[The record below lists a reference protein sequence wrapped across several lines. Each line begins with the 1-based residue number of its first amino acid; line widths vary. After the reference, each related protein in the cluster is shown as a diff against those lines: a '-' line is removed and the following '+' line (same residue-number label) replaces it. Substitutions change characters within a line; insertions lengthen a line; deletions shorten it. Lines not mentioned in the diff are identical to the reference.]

1 VVQKSGSWFAF
12 GETRLGQ
19 GKEKAA
25 EFLAAHPELAAE
37 VRERVLDAIGGG
49 AAAAPRPP
57 TTRSR
62 TRMTGLGGSSRS
74 SRRRR
79 RGVGYL
85 LRRSRDQEVLAAAEA
100 EARAIRDRPPRGAG
114 ARPRA
119 AERGTRQRL
128 AEARARSRR
137 SAAHREQLDADERRA
152 RRSRAELERAR
163 ADLEEGRTSLREARE
178 ELRRDREKIEQ
189 IEERLTRRGEQQDAR
204 ALRLDENEE
213 RLDQR
218 ARDLEGE
225 AEAADR
231 SARRGR
237 PAALRGRAALARAG
251 HRDDPRAT
259 RPRARAREG
268 DARAGRH
275 RAGRRGVARRAQDDP
290 RPGDPA
296 LGLEVSAAISVSVVP
311 IPSDAMKG
319 RIIGREGRNIRAF
332 EALTGVDVIIDD
344 TPEAVLLSSFNPI
357 RREVAKLALTELV
370 GDGRIHPARIEEVVQ
385 KAQQEMQTYIR
396 ERGEEGALEANV
408 VGIKPGLI
416 QLLGRMHFRTSYGQ
430 NILKHSVQVAHL
442 SGIIAAELGLD
453 VAMARRAGCCTTS
466 ASRSTAR
473 SRAPTRRSAPTRP
486 PLRRAARGD
495 RRDRQPPRPGAC
507 RDPLPRPRERRRRDQ
522 RGPAGRAPRDAG
534 ELPQAPRGARE
545 IATSFPG
552 VEKSYAIQAGREIR
566 IIVEPD
572 KVDDASAV
580 LLARDIA
587 QRIERDM
594 EYPGQV
600 QVTVV
605 RESRA
610 VEYAR

>member
-1 VVQKSGSWFAF
+1 MSGPLFATLAVV
-12 GETRLGQ
+12 
-19 GKEKAA
+19 AA
-25 EFLAAHPELAAE
+25 I
-37 VRERVLDAIGGG
+37 V
-49 AAAAPRPP
+49 
-57 TTRSR
+57 
-62 TRMTGLGGSSRS
+62 GLV
-74 SRRRR
+74 
-79 RGVGYL
+79 VGYL
-85 LRRSRDQEVLAAAEA
+85 LRRARDQEVLAKAEA
-100 EARAIRDRPPRGAG
+100 EALAIRERAANE
-114 ARPRA
+114 ARAAADRA
-119 AERGTRQRL
+119 AEEQRHRL
-128 AEARARSRR
+128 ADARAQLEAEFGRV
-137 SAAHREQLDADERRA
+137 REQYEADAQRRQA
-152 RRSRAELERAR
+152 AQVQELERAR
-163 ADLEEGRTSLREARE
+163 ADVEEGRSTLRDARE

-218 ARDLEGE
+218 ARELDGE
-225 AEAADR
+225 AERLQERLAEADR
-231 SARRGR
+231 RLYDVAQLSREQAVAQVLEQLDRELEREKAVR
-237 PAALRGRAALARAG
+237 VRAAIEQADADAKRRSQDILAQAIQRSAS
-251 HRDDPRAT
+251 
-259 RPRARAREG
+259 
-268 DARAGRH
+268 
-275 RAGRRGVARRAQDDP
+275 
-290 RPGDPA
+290 
-296 LGLEVSAAISVSVVP
+296 EVSAAISVSVVP

-332 EALTGVDVIIDD
+332 EAITGVDVIIDD
-344 TPEAVLLSSFNPI
+344 TPEAVLLSSFNPM
-357 RREVAKLALTELV
+357 RREVAKLALAELV

-396 ERGEEGALEANV
+396 ERGDEGALEADV
-408 VGIKPGLI
+408 VGIKPGMI

-442 SGIIAAELGLD
+442 SGLIAAELDLD
-453 VAMARRAGCCTTS
+453 VAMARRAGLLHDIGKSIDREIEGTHTEIGAQLGRRFGEPREVIDAIYNHHDLERAETLYPVLVNAADAIS
-466 ASRSTAR
+466 AA
-473 SRAPTRRSAPTRP
+473 
-486 PLRRAARGD
+486 
-495 RRDRQPPRPGAC
+495 RPGA
-507 RDPLPRPRERRRRDQ
+507 RRETLETYLKRLE
-522 RGPAGRAPRDAG
+522 GL
-534 ELPQAPRGARE
+534 ES